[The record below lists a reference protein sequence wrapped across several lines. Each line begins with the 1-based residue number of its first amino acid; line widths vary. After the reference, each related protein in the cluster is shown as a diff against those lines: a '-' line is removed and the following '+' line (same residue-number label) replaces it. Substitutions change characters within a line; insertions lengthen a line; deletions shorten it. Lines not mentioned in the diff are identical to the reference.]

1 MVEALTLPVI
11 SFQAVN
17 VFRVVHLDSTAAI
30 LHRNHSFFF
39 WSFHINFRT
48 EELSGDIVAPHFR
61 HQTLKLWD
69 KLVVLVCTLQLLCW
83 IIIYIFRIHHHS
95 SFWAKVLFASSL
107 CCQDSTVPFSSVSNW
122 KLPFERLK
130 RSSLTRRRMSEF
142 ACVIWNSRLPT
153 PMDSSCFSEISWKKT
168 SLSHAKSE
176 NSQFSKLWKK
186 LISLHSPSWSFD
198 SERNKVMVSSGDHS
212 TVPPAS
218 TKVQSVQHQ
227 NLTEWLSSWAPLV
240 TAQSL

>member
-48 EELSGDIVAPHFR
+48 KELSGDIVAPHFR

-95 SFWAKVLFASSL
+95 SFFACAVCVLTLLPGFHRAVLLRFQLETSIRTL
-107 CCQDSTVPFSSVSNW
+107 EE
-122 KLPFERLK
+122 KLPHKAPNEWIRAICNL
-130 RSSLTRRRMSEF
+130 EF
-142 ACVIWNSRLPT
+142 PPPHTNGFFMLFRNLL
-153 PMDSSCFSEISWKKT
+153 KKT
-168 SLSHAKSE
+168 SHHHKHA
-176 NSQFSKLWKK
+176 NSQFSKLWKE

-198 SERNKVMVSSGDHS
+198 WERNKVMVSSGDHS